1 MNSEI
6 KQIIRLCES
15 EDGTFEK
22 VVDTYNTI
30 EFYLLGIL
38 FLVCLYIQLYTAIIY
53 ITISIIAII
62 IAIVD
67 YKKQVYEDE
76 RS

>member
-15 EDGTFEK
+15 ENGTFEK
-22 VVDTYNTI
+22 VVDIYNTVEI
-30 EFYLLGIL
+30 YLVALL
-38 FLVCLYIQLYTAIIY
+38 LLVCLYVQLYTATIY
-53 ITISIIAII
+53 IIIAIIAVI